1 MTRKTTLWL
10 LVALLA
16 VLGLA
21 AFWYW
26 GARDSRPAASA
37 PASASARPALTVEV
51 TQPVTG
57 SVPLTLGVS
66 GNIAAWQEAVIGSQ
80 SNGLRLSEL
89 RVNVGDT
96 VRKGQVLAVFAAET
110 VQADVLQARAALL
123 EAEAQAADARSNAE
137 RARSIEDTGA
147 LSRQQINQFHTAAKA
162 SAARVEAARAALR
175 AQELRQGYTRVL
187 APDNGVISARS
198 ATVGAVVPAGSE
210 LFRMVRQGR
219 LEWRAE
225 VVGQDLAALK
235 PGMSAEVDLPDGQL
249 LRGTVR
255 SIAPTLDTTRR
266 IAIVYVDLPGAQ
278 QQGAKAGMYVS
289 GRFDLGQTGGW
300 MIPHSAVVS
309 RDGFDFIFLLGA
321 DQRVRQ
327 HKVTLGARQGD
338 LVQVLDGVDGQTRLV
353 RSGARFLIDG
363 DLVKVVAT
371 PAATATA
378 ASQPVPAASSASR

>member
-1 MTRKTTLWL
+1 MTSASDAGTARVAGTIVWATDLIESRSSSGGGKGSPKVTSFSYSSSFA
-10 LVALLA
+10 VALS
-16 VLGLA
+16 
-21 AFWYW
+21 
-26 GARDSRPAASA
+26 SRP
-37 PASASARPALTVEV
+37 
-51 TQPVTG
+51 
-57 SVPLTLGVS
+57 
-66 GNIAAWQEAVIGSQ
+66 I
-80 SNGLRLSEL
+80 
-89 RVNVGDT
+89 
-96 VRKGQVLAVFAAET
+96 
-110 VQADVLQARAALL
+110 
-123 EAEAQAADARSNAE
+123 
-137 RARSIEDTGA
+137 
-147 LSRQQINQFHTAAKA
+147 
-162 SAARVEAARAALR
+162 ARV
-175 AQELRQGYTRVL
+175 
-187 APDNGVISARS
+187 
-198 ATVGAVVPAGSE
+198 
-210 LFRMVRQGR
+210 GR
-219 LEWRAE
+219 IWA
-225 VVGQDLAALK
+225 
-235 PGMSAEVDLPDGQL
+235 DGQL

-353 RSGARFLIDG
+353 RSGAGFLIDG

>member
-1 MTRKTTLWL
+1 MTRQKTLWIL
-10 LVALLA
+10 IALLA
-16 VLGLA
+16 VLGLV

-26 GARDSRPAASA
+26 GGRDGSPAASS

-51 TQPVTG
+51 TQPVRG

-89 RVNVGDT
+89 RANVGDT

-110 VQADVLQARAALL
+110 VQAEVLQARAALL

-137 RARSIEDTGA
+137 RARSIQDTGA
-147 LSRQQINQFHTAAKA
+147 LSRQQINQFNTAAKA

-175 AQELRQGYTRVL
+175 AQQLRQGYTRVL
-187 APDNGVISARS
+187 APDDGVISSRT
-198 ATVGAVVPAGSE
+198 ATVGAVVPAGTE

-235 PGMSAEVDLPDGQL
+235 VGDSASVDLPDGRQL
-249 LRGTVR
+249 AGTVR
-255 SIAPTLDTTRR
+255 SIAPTLDTARR

-278 QQGAKAGMYVS
+278 QQGAKAGMYLS
-289 GRFDLGQTGGW
+289 GRFDLGHAEGW

-309 RDGFDFIFLLGA
+309 RDGFDFIFVLAA
-321 DQRVRQ
+321 DSRVQQ

-353 RSGARFLIDG
+353 HSGAGFLIDG

-371 PAATATA
+371 AA
-378 ASQPVPAASSASR
+378 PVAVAPASSASR

>member
-1 MTRKTTLWL
+1 MTRQKTIWILI
-10 LVALLA
+10 ALLA

-26 GARDSRPAASA
+26 GGRDGSPAASS

-51 TQPVTG
+51 TQPVRG

-89 RVNVGDT
+89 RANVGDT

-110 VQADVLQARAALL
+110 VQAEVLQARAALL

-137 RARSIEDTGA
+137 RARSIQDTGA
-147 LSRQQINQFHTAAKA
+147 LSRQQINQFNTAAKA

-175 AQELRQGYTRVL
+175 AQQLRQGYTRVL
-187 APDNGVISARS
+187 APDDGVISSRT
-198 ATVGAVVPAGSE
+198 ATVGAVVPAGTE

-235 PGMSAEVDLPDGQL
+235 VGDSASVDLPDGRQL
-249 LRGTVR
+249 AGTVR
-255 SIAPTLDTTRR
+255 SIAPTLDTARR

-278 QQGAKAGMYVS
+278 QQGAKAGMYLS
-289 GRFDLGQTGGW
+289 GRFDLGHAEGW

-309 RDGFDFIFLLGA
+309 RDGFDFIFVLAA
-321 DQRVRQ
+321 DSRVQQ

-353 RSGARFLIDG
+353 HSGAGFLIDG

-371 PAATATA
+371 AA
-378 ASQPVPAASSASR
+378 PVAVAPASSASR

>member
-1 MTRKTTLWL
+1 MTRQKTLWIL
-10 LVALLA
+10 IALLA
-16 VLGLA
+16 VLGLV

-26 GARDSRPAASA
+26 GGRDGSPAASS

-51 TQPVTG
+51 TQPVRG

-89 RVNVGDT
+89 RANVGDT

-110 VQADVLQARAALL
+110 VQAEVLQARAALL

-137 RARSIEDTGA
+137 RARSIQDTGA
-147 LSRQQINQFHTAAKA
+147 LSRQQINQFNTAAKA

-175 AQELRQGYTRVL
+175 AQQLRQGYTRVL
-187 APDNGVISARS
+187 APDDGVISSRT
-198 ATVGAVVPAGSE
+198 ATVGAVVPAGTE

-235 PGMSAEVDLPDGQL
+235 VGDSATVDLPDGRQL
-249 LRGTVR
+249 AGTVR
-255 SIAPTLDTTRR
+255 SIAPTLDTARR

-278 QQGAKAGMYVS
+278 QQGAKAGMYLS
-289 GRFDLGQTGGW
+289 GRFDLGHAEGW

-309 RDGFDFIFLLGA
+309 RDGFDFIFVLAA
-321 DQRVRQ
+321 DSRVQQ

-353 RSGARFLIDG
+353 HSGAGFLIDG

-371 PAATATA
+371 AA
-378 ASQPVPAASSASR
+378 PVAVAPASSASR

>member
-1 MTRKTTLWL
+1 MTRQKTIWILI
-10 LVALLA
+10 ALLA

-26 GARDSRPAASA
+26 GGRDGSPAASS

-51 TQPVTG
+51 TQPVRG

-89 RVNVGDT
+89 RANVGDT

-110 VQADVLQARAALL
+110 VQAEVLQARAALL

-137 RARSIEDTGA
+137 RARSIQDTGA
-147 LSRQQINQFHTAAKA
+147 LSRQQINQFNTAAKA

-175 AQELRQGYTRVL
+175 AQQLRQGYTRVL
-187 APDNGVISARS
+187 APDDGVISSRT
-198 ATVGAVVPAGSE
+198 ATVGAVVPAGTE

-235 PGMSAEVDLPDGQL
+235 VGDSASVDLPDGRQL
-249 LRGTVR
+249 AGTVR
-255 SIAPTLDTTRR
+255 SIAPTLDTARR

-278 QQGAKAGMYVS
+278 QQGAKAGMYLS
-289 GRFDLGQTGGW
+289 GRFDLGQAEGW

-309 RDGFDFIFLLGA
+309 RDGFDFIFVLAA
-321 DQRVRQ
+321 DSRVQQ

-353 RSGARFLIDG
+353 HSGAGFLIDG

-371 PAATATA
+371 AA
-378 ASQPVPAASSASR
+378 PVAVAPASSASR

>member
-1 MTRKTTLWL
+1 MTRQKTLWIL
-10 LVALLA
+10 IALLA

-26 GARDSRPAASA
+26 GGRDGSVAANA
-37 PASASARPALTVEV
+37 PASAAARPALAVEV
-51 TQPVTG
+51 TQPVRG

-89 RVNVGDT
+89 RANVGDT

-110 VQADVLQARAALL
+110 VQAEVLQARAALL

-137 RARSIEDTGA
+137 RARSIQDTGA
-147 LSRQQINQFHTAAKA
+147 LSRQQINQFNTAAKA

-175 AQELRQGYTRVL
+175 AQQLRQGYTRVL
-187 APDNGVISARS
+187 APDDGVISSRT
-198 ATVGAVVPAGSE
+198 ATVGAVVPAGTE

-235 PGMSAEVDLPDGQL
+235 VGDSASVDLPDGRQL
-249 LRGTVR
+249 AGTVR
-255 SIAPTLDTTRR
+255 SIAPTLDTARR

-278 QQGAKAGMYVS
+278 QQGAKAGMYLS
-289 GRFDLGQTGGW
+289 GRFDLGHAEGW

-309 RDGFDFIFLLGA
+309 RDGFDFIFVLAA
-321 DQRVRQ
+321 DSRVQQ

-353 RSGARFLIDG
+353 HSGAGFLIDG

-371 PAATATA
+371 AA
-378 ASQPVPAASSASR
+378 PVAVAPASSASR

>member
-1 MTRKTTLWL
+1 MTRQKTLWIL
-10 LVALLA
+10 IALLA

-26 GARDSRPAASA
+26 GGRDGSPAASS

-51 TQPVTG
+51 TQPVRG
-57 SVPLTLGVS
+57 SVPLTLCVS

-89 RVNVGDT
+89 RANVGDT

-110 VQADVLQARAALL
+110 VQAEVLQARAALL

-137 RARSIEDTGA
+137 RARSIQDTGA
-147 LSRQQINQFHTAAKA
+147 LSRQQINQFNTAAKA

-175 AQELRQGYTRVL
+175 AQQLRQGYTRVL
-187 APDNGVISARS
+187 APDDGVISSRT
-198 ATVGAVVPAGSE
+198 ATVGAVVPAGTE

-235 PGMSAEVDLPDGQL
+235 VGDSASVDLPDGRQL
-249 LRGTVR
+249 AGTVR
-255 SIAPTLDTTRR
+255 SIAPTLDTARR

-278 QQGAKAGMYVS
+278 QQGAKAGMYLS
-289 GRFDLGQTGGW
+289 GRFDLGHAEGW

-309 RDGFDFIFLLGA
+309 RDGFDFIFVLAA
-321 DQRVRQ
+321 DSRVQQ

-353 RSGARFLIDG
+353 HSGAGFLIDG

-371 PAATATA
+371 AA
-378 ASQPVPAASSASR
+378 PVAVAPASSASR